1 MNKWKRK
8 YKKLWREYY
17 NLLGRYSYLRGEGD
31 VRKLSTMDVL
41 KPHEIVNIIKSIKD
55 IKVDGDD
62 TVIIF
67 TDEDEFVA
75 LEFKRGS
82 FIRELFELIGR
93 HIG

>member
-1 MNKWKRK
+1 
-8 YKKLWREYY
+8 
-17 NLLGRYSYLRGEGD
+17 
-31 VRKLSTMDVL
+31 MDVL

>member
-1 MNKWKRK
+1 MTKNRFQYTKD
-8 YKKLWREYY
+8 
-17 NLLGRYSYLRGEGD
+17 G
-31 VRKLSTMDVL
+31 TPIMDSIE
-41 KPHEIVNIIKSIKD
+41 PHEIVNIIKSIKD

-67 TDEDEFVA
+67 TDSEEEFVA